1 MSLRLRQPL
10 GGILLGAAAWV
21 IAGQAHAAGE
31 GAYHME
37 ILLDRFD
44 GGAWH
49 AVDPGL
55 VLEHSDRVR
64 FRFRTNFD
72 GYLYVLNQSTSGK
85 YEQLFPR
92 EETGQDNRIR
102 SGSEYLVPATNTLF
116 RIDGPAGYE
125 TVYWLVSPVRLTD
138 NSTQSA
144 APPALPHHAPAPAST
159 DRKPSSPT
167 LTPRCDD
174 SILRSRGDCIDSG
187 AGLKLVPRDGQLPQN
202 LTGAAGKN
210 SQDLLLLRQKDAS
223 VVSSPVPLDGP
234 VIYEFQ
240 LAHK

>member
-1 MSLRLRQPL
+1 MSVRTRQPL
-10 GGILLGAAAWV
+10 QAILLGAAVWML
-21 IAGQAHAAGE
+21 AGQGYAAGE

-37 ILLDRFD
+37 IRLDRYLD
-44 GGAWH
+44 GAWH

-64 FRFRTNFD
+64 FRFRTNFN
-72 GYLYVLNQSTSGK
+72 GYLYVLNQSSSGK
-85 YEQLFPR
+85 YERLFPR
-92 EETGQDNRIR
+92 EETGQDNRIL
-102 SGSEYLVPATNTLF
+102 SGNEYLVPSTNTLF

-125 TVYWLVSPVRLTD
+125 VVYWLVSPVRLTD
-138 NSTQSA
+138 GSTESA
-144 APPALPHHAPAPAST
+144 APHSPAPDT
-159 DRKPSSPT
+159 FRRPSSPT
-167 LTPRCDD
+167 LIPRCDD
-174 SILRSRGDCIDSG
+174 SILRSRGDCIDNG

-202 LTGAAGKN
+202 LAGAAGKN
-210 SQDLLLLRQKDAS
+210 SQDLLLLREKETS

>member
-10 GGILLGAAAWV
+10 GAILLGATAW
-21 IAGQAHAAGE
+21 AMTGQAHAAGE

-102 SGSEYLVPATNTLF
+102 SGNEYLVPATNTLF

-125 TVYWLVSPVRLTD
+125 IVYWLVSPVRLTD
-138 NSTQSA
+138 SSTQSA
-144 APPALPHHAPAPAST
+144 PPPAPASA

-167 LTPRCDD
+167 LIPRCDD

-202 LTGAAGKN
+202 LAGAAGKN
-210 SQDLLLLRQKDAS
+210 PQDLLLLRQKDAS
-223 VVSSPVPLDGP
+223 VVSSPAPLDGP